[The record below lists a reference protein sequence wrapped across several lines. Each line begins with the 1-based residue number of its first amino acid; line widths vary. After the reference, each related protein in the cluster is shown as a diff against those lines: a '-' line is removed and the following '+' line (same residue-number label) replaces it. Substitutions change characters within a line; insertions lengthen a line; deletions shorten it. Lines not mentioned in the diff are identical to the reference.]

1 MASRYPPQEQSC
13 HSLQIEE
20 HFTIGIFEISFSG
33 IEIHTQKKEK
43 ENLPN
48 NE

>member
-1 MASRYPPQEQSC
+1 MASEYPPQEQSC

-33 IEIHTQKKEK
+33 IKIHQKKK
-43 ENLPN
+43 RKPTQQ
-48 NE
+48 